1 MITPRARALVF
12 DMDGT
17 LFDSATVVP
26 DAYRETIVAS
36 GGPYY
41 ERAQIVEAYS
51 IGPPKALLSHLLGRP
66 VTDEEVAGYL
76 QRLAAGSDGIGVY
89 AGIADLLRTV
99 RGRVSLAVFT
109 GAGRQAAELL
119 LTASGLRPWFEVVI
133 GGDEVPRSKPWP
145 DGIELACRRL
155 GVAAADAAYIGDA
168 PVDLQAARRSGAIAV
183 AAGWGHLYSPN
194 EPADLVA
201 ARPSDLLELVAKRP

>member
-1 MITPRARALVF
+1 
-12 DMDGT
+12 MDGT
-17 LFDSATVVP
+17 LFDSAAVVP
-26 DAYRETIVAS
+26 DAYRETIVAL
-36 GGPYY
+36 GGPHY

-51 IGPPKALLSHLLGRP
+51 VGPPKALLGHLLGRP

-89 AGIADLLRTV
+89 AGIDELLGTV
-99 RGRVSLAVFT
+99 HGRVPLAVFT
-109 GAGRQAAELL
+109 GASRQAAELL
-119 LTASGLRPWFEVVI
+119 LAASGLRLWFDEVI
-133 GGDEVPRSKPWP
+133 GGDEVARSKPWP

-155 GVAAADAAYIGDA
+155 DLPAAEVAYVGDA

-183 AAGWGHLYSPN
+183 AAGWGHLYSPD

-201 ARPSDLLELVAKRP
+201 ARPNDLLELVA